1 MAITLDPEDLIYPTG
16 ELQPGLFPD
25 GGLEEHLEAWIEE
38 AGSKT
43 DDDSPAA
50 KYVYWRAYSAV
61 AIRLAM
67 TPNSESNDSQQTQRS
82 KSWGKDRIEFF
93 EKKAAE
99 YKAAF
104 DAEIADP
111 PGSAFGGLGMFRT
124 AKAGRR
130 RYGYA

>member
-1 MAITLDPEDLIYPTG
+1 MAVTLEAEDFLYPQG
-16 ELQPGLFPD
+16 ELQPGLFLD
-25 GGLEEHLEAWIEE
+25 GELEDHLEVWIAE
-38 AGSKT
+38 AATKT

-50 KYVYWRAYSAV
+50 KWVYYRAYSAV
-61 AIRLAM
+61 AMRLAM

-104 DAEIADP
+104 DSEVADP

-124 AKAGRR
+124 VKARR

>member
-1 MAITLDPEDLIYPTG
+1 MAITLEPESFIYPVG

-67 TPNSESNDSQQTQRS
+67 TPNSESNDSRETQRS

-93 EKKAAE
+93 ERKAAE
-99 YKAAF
+99 YKSAF

-111 PGSAFGGLGMFRT
+111 PGSGFGGIGMFRT
-124 AKAGRR
+124 VKAR
-130 RYGYA
+130 RYGYV